1 MKSKHKTRVTR
12 QVVGKRRERSHVQQ
26 RGNKRRNK
34 LLVSAEELLDSTP
47 VEQLSF
53 RQIADHAGVPEGSAY
68 HFFANKYDLLTA
80 LAADM
85 AERFGDVYKAPI
97 PDGAIHSWHEL
108 ADLFVERA
116 AEMYSNS
123 PAATQIWLGGRMPPQ
138 VKLADR
144 IGDRAVSDVIH
155 EIFDSYFVLPE
166 LPRRRDVFFFYME
179 LADVILSLSVIEH
192 GEITPSMLEE
202 AKRAGRGYLAT
213 YLPSVMVPRG
223 DKIEVQ

>member
-1 MKSKHKTRVTR
+1 MKSKHKTGTTR

-26 RGNKRRNK
+26 RGNERRNK
-34 LLVSAEELLDSTP
+34 LLVSAEKLLESIP

-53 RQIADHAGVPEGSAY
+53 RQISEHAEVPEGSAY

-80 LAADM
+80 LASDM
-85 AERFGDVYKAPI
+85 AEHFSDIYRAPI
-97 PDGAIHSWHEL
+97 PAGAIHSWHEL

-116 AEMYSNS
+116 AQMYSNN

-155 EIFDSYFVLPE
+155 EIFDSYFILPE
-166 LPRRRDVFFFYME
+166 LPRKRDVFFFYME

-213 YLPSVMVPRG
+213 YLPSVMTRRG
-223 DKIEVQ
+223 DHT

>member
-1 MKSKHKTRVTR
+1 MKSKNKTRTTR
-12 QVVGKRRERSHVQQ
+12 QIVGKRRQRSHVQQ
-26 RGNKRRNK
+26 RGNERRNK
-34 LLVSAEELLDSTP
+34 LLVSAENLLGSTP

-80 LAADM
+80 LAADL
-85 AERFGDVYKAPI
+85 AERFSDVYKAPI
-97 PDGAIHSWHEL
+97 PAGDIHSWHEL

-116 AEMYSNS
+116 AQMYAKS
-123 PAATQIWLGGRMPPQ
+123 PAATQIWLGGRTPPQ

-144 IGDRAVSDVIH
+144 IGDRAVSDVLH
-155 EIFDSYFVLPE
+155 EIFDSYFILPE

-192 GEITPSMLEE
+192 GVITPGMLEE
-202 AKRAGRGYLAT
+202 AKRAGRGYLST
-213 YLPSVMVPRG
+213 YLPSVMTRRA
-223 DKIEVQ
+223 DNS

>member
-1 MKSKHKTRVTR
+1 MKSNHKSRATR
-12 QVVGKRRERSHVQQ
+12 QVVGKRRQRSHVQQ
-26 RGNKRRNK
+26 RGNRRRNK
-34 LLVSAEELLDSTP
+34 LLASAEKLLESTP

-53 RQIADHAGVPEGSAY
+53 RQIADHAAVPEGSAY

-80 LAADM
+80 LASEI
-85 AERFGDVYKAPI
+85 AERFGEGYKRPI
-97 PDGAIHSWHEL
+97 PAGEVHSWHEL
-108 ADLFVERA
+108 SDLFVERA

-144 IGDRAVSDVIH
+144 IADRAVSDVIH

-166 LPRRRDVFFFYME
+166 LPRKRDVFFFYME

-192 GEITPSMLEE
+192 GGITPDMLEE
-202 AKRAGRGYLAT
+202 AKRAGRGYLST
-213 YLPSVMVPRG
+213 YLPGVMTRRE
-223 DKIEVQ
+223 KTNENE